1 MTEQE
6 YLVQQINLIRLEY
19 EKMAKPY
26 IDRLVY
32 LKRIEQPSI
41 FLIHEQA
48 EHIRAR
54 GQA

>member
-6 YLVQQINLIRLEY
+6 YLIQQINLIRLEY
-19 EKMAKPY
+19 EKMAKLY

-32 LKRIEQPSI
+32 LKSIEQPSI
-41 FLIHEQA
+41 FFIPEQVEA
-48 EHIRAR
+48 IRAR